1 MKTLKIENPK
11 KQRAKRNILFATL
24 MLFMCILMISNAV
37 SQNKNFKEE
46 NYDVVEGVVTYY
58 EELEEHYQFSIKVEE
73 KRTVALG
80 ILKESSTSL
89 PKISD
94 NLQFNDEIIIVY
106 KKVSDES
113 CEAYKVTINGELLY
127 NRLEIMTKSNNKLII
142 FYAII
147 GSLFIAYGVY
157 CLIRFKKTDAVKEVT
172 YIEYTITNNNAVTN
186 AMLKSESKSM
196 FLLKKE
202 KLLNKCALIAMVAI
216 LFLSI
221 FIKSYIQNK
230 YILLIASAVI
240 IIGLVS
246 VMIIYKPR
254 FHSKNLKIYIYDYID
269 YIKTGILKEKRTLIL
284 TKEGMKVVSDE
295 EEHFF
300 TYEDLNLFAVA
311 VYSKTNAPVNLFIC
325 SNLVDKEEFKEYDD
339 FIIPLSSDIYSDIIE
354 NNIEILGLD
363 NLINNLY
370 EETAANIKELKEV
383 FLVKFYN

>member
-1 MKTLKIENPK
+1 MKTLKIQNPK
-11 KQRAKRNILFATL
+11 KQRAKRNLVFTAL

-46 NYDVVEGVVTYY
+46 NFDVVEGVVTHF

-73 KRTVALG
+73 KRTVALS
-80 ILKESSTSL
+80 IKKESSTAL
-89 PKISD
+89 PRISE
-94 NLQFNDEIIIVY
+94 NLKFNDDIILVY
-106 KKVSDES
+106 KKVTDEP
-113 CEAYKVTINGELLY
+113 CEAYKVTINGKLLY
-127 NRLEIMTKSNNKLII
+127 NRLDIMTKSNNKLIV

-157 CLIRFKKTDAVKEVT
+157 CVITFIKIDAVKEVT
-172 YIEYTITNNNAVTN
+172 HIEYTITNNNAVTN
-186 AMLKSESKSM
+186 AMLKSDSKSIY
-196 FLLKKE
+196 LVKRE
-202 KLLNKCALIAMVAI
+202 KLLNKCSLIAMVGI

-240 IIGLVS
+240 IIALVS
-246 VMIIYKPR
+246 VMIIFKPR
-254 FHSKNLKIYIYDYID
+254 FHNKNLNIYVNDYLD
-269 YIKTGILKEKRTLIL
+269 YIKTGVLKEERTLIL
-284 TKEGMKVVSDE
+284 TKEGMKVLNDE

-311 VYSKTNAPVNLFIC
+311 VYSKTNAPVNIFIC

-339 FIIPLSSDIYSDIIE
+339 FIIPLSSDIYNDIIN
-354 NNIEILGLD
+354 NNIEILGLEI
-363 NLINNLY
+363 LLNNLY
-370 EETAANIKELKEV
+370 EETATNIKEIKEV

>member
-11 KQRAKRNILFATL
+11 KQRAKRNILFAAL

-37 SQNKNFKEE
+37 SKNKNFKEE

-80 ILKESSTSL
+80 ISKESSTSL

-196 FLLKKE
+196 FLLKRE

-216 LFLSI
+216 LFILI

-354 NNIEILGLD
+354 NNIEILGLE

>member
-1 MKTLKIENPK
+1 MKTLKIQNPK
-11 KQRAKRNILFATL
+11 KQRAKRNLVFTAL

-46 NYDVVEGVVTYY
+46 NFDVVEGVVTYF

-73 KRTVALG
+73 KRTVALS
-80 ILKESSTSL
+80 IKKESSTAL
-89 PKISD
+89 PRISE
-94 NLQFNDEIIIVY
+94 NLKFNDEIILVY
-106 KKVSDES
+106 KKVTDEP
-113 CEAYKVTINGELLY
+113 CEAYKVTINGKLLY
-127 NRLEIMTKSNNKLII
+127 NRLDIMTKSNNKLII

-157 CLIRFKKTDAVKEVT
+157 CVITFIKIDAVKEVT
-172 YIEYTITNNNAVTN
+172 HIEYTITNNNAVTN
-186 AMLKSESKSM
+186 AMLKSDSKSIY
-196 FLLKKE
+196 LVKRE
-202 KLLNKCALIAMVAI
+202 KLLNKCSLIAMVGI

-240 IIGLVS
+240 IIALVS
-246 VMIIYKPR
+246 VMIIFKPR
-254 FHSKNLKIYIYDYID
+254 FHNKNLNIYVNDYLD
-269 YIKTGILKEKRTLIL
+269 YIKTGVLKEERTLIL
-284 TKEGMKVVSDE
+284 TKEGMKVLNDE

-311 VYSKTNAPVNLFIC
+311 VYSKTNAPVNIFIC

-339 FIIPLSSDIYSDIIE
+339 FIIPLSSDIYNDIIN
-354 NNIEILGLD
+354 NNIEILGLES
-363 NLINNLY
+363 LLSNLY
-370 EETAANIKELKEV
+370 EETATNIKEIKEV

>member
-1 MKTLKIENPK
+1 MKTLKIQNPK
-11 KQRAKRNILFATL
+11 KQRAKRNLVFTAL

-46 NYDVVEGVVTYY
+46 NFDVVEGVVTHF

-73 KRTVALG
+73 KRTVALS
-80 ILKESSTSL
+80 IKKESSTAL
-89 PKISD
+89 PRISE
-94 NLQFNDEIIIVY
+94 NLKFNDDIILVY
-106 KKVSDES
+106 KKVTDEP
-113 CEAYKVTINGELLY
+113 CEAYKVTINGKLLY
-127 NRLEIMTKSNNKLII
+127 NRLDIMTKSNNKLII

-157 CLIRFKKTDAVKEVT
+157 CVITFIKIDAVKEVT
-172 YIEYTITNNNAVTN
+172 HIEYTITNNNAVTN
-186 AMLKSESKSM
+186 AMLKSDSKSIY
-196 FLLKKE
+196 LVKRE
-202 KLLNKCALIAMVAI
+202 KLLNKCSLIAMVGI

-240 IIGLVS
+240 IIALVS
-246 VMIIYKPR
+246 VMIIFKPR
-254 FHSKNLKIYIYDYID
+254 FHNKNLNIYVNDYLD
-269 YIKTGILKEKRTLIL
+269 YIKTGVLKEERTLIL
-284 TKEGMKVVSDE
+284 TKEGMKVLNDE

-311 VYSKTNAPVNLFIC
+311 VYSKTNAPVNIFIC

-339 FIIPLSSDIYSDIIE
+339 FIIPLSSDIYNDIIN
-354 NNIEILGLD
+354 NNIEILGLEI
-363 NLINNLY
+363 LLNNLY
-370 EETAANIKELKEV
+370 EETATNIKEIKEV

>member
-1 MKTLKIENPK
+1 MKTLKIQNPK
-11 KQRAKRNILFATL
+11 KQRAKRNLVFTAL

-46 NYDVVEGVVTYY
+46 NFDVVEGVVTYF

-73 KRTVALG
+73 KRTVALS
-80 ILKESSTSL
+80 IKKESSTAL
-89 PKISD
+89 PRISE
-94 NLQFNDEIIIVY
+94 NLKFNDEIILVY
-106 KKVSDES
+106 KKVTDEP
-113 CEAYKVTINGELLY
+113 CEAYKVTINGKLLY
-127 NRLEIMTKSNNKLII
+127 NRLDIMTKSNNKLII

-157 CLIRFKKTDAVKEVT
+157 CVITFIKIDAVKEVT
-172 YIEYTITNNNAVTN
+172 HIEYTITNNNAVTN
-186 AMLKSESKSM
+186 AMLKSDSKSIY
-196 FLLKKE
+196 LVKRE
-202 KLLNKCALIAMVAI
+202 KLLNKCSLIAMVGI

-240 IIGLVS
+240 IIALVS
-246 VMIIYKPR
+246 VMIIFKPR
-254 FHSKNLKIYIYDYID
+254 FHNKNLNIYVNDYLD
-269 YIKTGILKEKRTLIL
+269 YIKTGVLKEERTLIL
-284 TKEGMKVVSDE
+284 TKEGMKVLNDE

-311 VYSKTNAPVNLFIC
+311 VYSKTNAPVNIFIC

-339 FIIPLSSDIYSDIIE
+339 FIIPLSSDIYNDIIN
-354 NNIEILGLD
+354 NNIEILGLES
-363 NLINNLY
+363 LLNNLY
-370 EETAANIKELKEV
+370 EETATNIKEIKEV